1 MDAEILVQLKEK
13 MRKTLVVVQ
22 EDLATIRTGRATPAL
37 VENVVITAYDGTQHL
52 KIKEM
57 ATLTTDGP
65 RMIIIAPFDPS
76 VIRDLERG
84 INSANLGFTA
94 AAEGNIIRIS
104 IPALTADRREEY
116 IKLAHTKLEAGRV
129 MLRQVRHDMMN
140 EVKRKFEG
148 KVIGEDEKKRIEKNI
163 QEVTDE
169 MMVEVETLREKKEAE
184 LREV

>member
-1 MDAEILVQLKEK
+1 M
-13 MRKTLVVVQ
+13 
-22 EDLATIRTGRATPAL
+22 
-37 VENVVITAYDGTQHL
+37 
-52 KIKEM
+52 
-57 ATLTTDGP
+57 
-65 RMIIIAPFDPS
+65 S
-76 VIRDLERG
+76 

-104 IPALTADRREEY
+104 IPSLTADRREEY
-116 IKLAHTKLEAGRV
+116 IKLAHTKLETGRV
-129 MLRQVRHDMMN
+129 MLRQVRHDVMN

-148 KVIGEDEKKRIEKNI
+148 KVIGEDEKKRTEKNI